1 MWLIF
6 DNTLQALPK
15 HVSRL
20 HVQQYRGVDK
30 LVSSVTLNKTDNLA
44 EFYKA
49 PVLAPFPVNL
59 LPGLVPEPSLYAP
72 GLRGYI
78 LDDGPANPCYGGG
91 SAL

>member
-30 LVSSVTLNKTDNLA
+30 LVSSVIFQKTDNLA
-44 EFYKA
+44 EA
-49 PVLAPFPVNL
+49 PVLASFPVNL
-59 LPGLVPEPSLYAP
+59 LPGLVPEPSLE
-72 GLRGYI
+72 
-78 LDDGPANPCYGGG
+78 
-91 SAL
+91 

>member
-30 LVSSVTLNKTDNLA
+30 LRQEAILRLTDNLA
-44 EFYKA
+44 EA
-49 PVLAPFPVNL
+49 PVLASFPVNL
-59 LPGLVPEPSLYAP
+59 LPGLVPEPSLE
-72 GLRGYI
+72 
-78 LDDGPANPCYGGG
+78 
-91 SAL
+91 